1 MGDWSLDGGFGRM
14 NGTTRRGFLAAG
26 LAGAV
31 LAPRIAAA
39 GPSSVAAEI
48 NFSSLA
54 GGSDDAKLAGFC
66 TKYATAIAKPTLV
79 LDELRAYYFAAQQ
92 QIFSGFALVGAG
104 RRAVDQQ
111 RAENVVPQ
119 YVNLD
124 QPSLRGWLT
133 LPSSSTVWGL
143 YLGGLSFNATP
154 TSRLFE
160 PNAGCVIWTS
170 TFRDISWQNGPSLF
184 GSSAVMQPWDACVL
198 DGYWNVN
205 NVTEQA
211 FHVGGADVRMVPSTL
226 LLDSLP
232 SYMPTSGFLMR
243 LTSQSK
249 TTLANAYMTAHP
261 NSALRISDTN
271 QMLRI
276 RDCEFE
282 GMNANSPCAGALIVS
297 TDSYVQLTDS
307 WVSFGMANPAA
318 TGRGD
323 GGLISVSSGRFEVL
337 NCHTQRAAGVPE
349 TSPFVYATGQG
360 TRVVVRNAFG
370 EGYAG
375 KPVVRVVNGATADVD
390 ASVTLVTT

>member
-1 MGDWSLDGGFGRM
+1 M
-14 NGTTRRGFLAAG
+14 NGPTRRGVLAAG
-26 LAGAV
+26 LAGAA
-31 LAPRIAAA
+31 LAPRLASA
-39 GPSSVAAEI
+39 GPSAVAAEI
-48 NFSSLA
+48 NFSSLVGA
-54 GGSDDAKLAGFC
+54 TDDAKLAAFC
-66 TKYATAIAKPTLV
+66 ASYAAATTKPTLV
-79 LDELRAYYFAAQQ
+79 LDELRPYNFAAQQ
-92 QIFSGFALVGAG
+92 QVFNGFALVGAG

-119 YVNLD
+119 YVNLN

-154 TSRLFE
+154 SSRLFE
-160 PNAGCVIWTS
+160 PNPGCVIWTS

-184 GSSAVMQPWDACVL
+184 GSAAVMQPWDACVL

-232 SYMPTSGFLMR
+232 AYMPTSGFLMQ

-249 TTLANAYMTAHP
+249 STLANAYMTAQQ
-261 NSALRISDTN
+261 NSALKITGGN

-282 GMNANSPCAGALIVS
+282 GMNASSPCAGALIVS
-297 TDSYVQLTDS
+297 TGGYVQLAES
-307 WVSFGMANPAA
+307 WVSFGMASPGD
-318 TGRGD
+318 TGRND
-323 GGLISVSSGRFEVL
+323 GGLITVTGGRFEVL
-337 NCHTQRAAGVPE
+337 NCHTQRAAAVPE
-349 TSPFVYATGQG
+349 SSPFVYATGQG
-360 TRVVVRNAFG
+360 TRVIVRNAVG

-375 KPVVRVVNGATADVD
+375 KPVVRAVNGATADVD
-390 ASVTLVTT
+390 ASVTLVTV